1 MSGRGDS
8 VIGSARRSEGT
19 GAPLFVPL
27 LALVLVSLAAA
38 ELINTLIVLTL
49 PRPEPGLHRLSD
61 VEQVLSGGRL
71 PAHEADLLTVDVR
84 PVPPR
89 TPTPGEFSGRIE
101 QRIARD
107 LGVSPDRVV
116 FAPFSARSMSAWLAP
131 PSLAPRPPRQP
142 FRRAQRMAELVQ
154 PGLSAQQGVLIDPFQ
169 LALKQP
175 DGRWRV
181 IESRRRGLL
190 DPWRQRIF
198 LWFLATAL
206 AMTPLVYLFAR
217 RLANPIGAFA
227 AAAERLGRDPDAP
240 PLEIKG
246 PAEVGKAARAF
257 NEMQDRLHRYV
268 HDRTS
273 MIGAIAHDLRTPLT
287 RLRFQAE
294 SAPEELR
301 VRMAAD
307 IAEMDAMLTATLAFV
322 RDASQAGAHAKL
334 ELASHLERVVDE
346 FGELGHDVTF
356 EPADPS
362 VVLGDSLA
370 LKRLFANLIDNA
382 VKFGGSASVQLRSTP
397 EAVFVEVDDRGPGL
411 PDAELE
417 RAFEPFRRGE
427 PSRNRDTGGMGLGLA
442 VARSIARAHGGD
454 VTLANRPGGGL
465 RALVLLPI

>member
-1 MSGRGDS
+1 MISRLFPGGQ
-8 VIGSARRSEGT
+8 

-38 ELINTLIVLTL
+38 ELINTVIVLVL
-49 PRPEPGLHRLSD
+49 PRPAPAVHRLSD
-61 VEQVLSGGRL
+61 LEQVLGGASLAGRD
-71 PAHEADLLTVDVR
+71 AEFLTVDLR
-84 PVPPR
+84 R
-89 TPTPGEFSGRIE
+89 TPPVMPGGGEFRARIE

-107 LGVSPDRVV
+107 LGVTPDMVA
-116 FAPFSARSMSAWLAP
+116 FTPFSPRSGPMTSLAP
-131 PSLAPRPPRQP
+131 PGLARRASAQP

-154 PGLSAQQGVLIDPFQ
+154 PGLSAQQSVLLDPFQ
-169 LALKQP
+169 LALRQP
-175 DGRWRV
+175 DGQWRA
-181 IESRRRGLL
+181 IESKDRGLL

-198 LWFLATAL
+198 VWFMASAL
-206 AMTPLVYLFAR
+206 AMTPLAYLFAR
-217 RLANPIGAFA
+217 RLADPIRAFA

-240 PLEIKG
+240 PLQIKG
-246 PAEVGKAARAF
+246 PAEVGMAARAF
-257 NEMQDRLHRYV
+257 NEMQDRLRRYV

-301 VRMAAD
+301 ARMAAD
-307 IAEMDAMLTATLAFV
+307 IAEMDAMLTATLTFV
-322 RDASQAGAHAKL
+322 RDAAQGGEHARL
-334 ELASHLERVVDE
+334 ELPSHLERVVDE
-346 FGELGHDVTF
+346 YAELGHDVRLDH
-356 EPADPS
+356 ADPA

-382 VKFGGSASVQLRSTP
+382 VKFGGSARLRLLCTP
-397 EAVFVEVDDRGPGL
+397 HTATVDVEDHGPGL

-454 VTLANRPGGGL
+454 VTLANLPGGGL
-465 RALVLLPI
+465 RARVLLPV